1 MKLQNLKRHN
11 STRHRSRNVAVPFC
25 KTMETKNV
33 GISQRF
39 SEGFGKLGYP
49 NFLYFRDIPNVIKD
63 GFRTLGVWDIPNVT
77 KDGLPESAG
86 KGLLCV
92 ITVLQ
97 ITTPPYGLIIDL
109 SI

>member
-1 MKLQNLKRHN
+1 M
-11 STRHRSRNVAVPFC
+11 
-25 KTMETKNV
+25 
-33 GISQRF
+33 
-39 SEGFGKLGYP
+39 GYP
-49 NFLYFRDIPNVIKD
+49 KIFRRNSGSWDIPTFYMFTEVCDIPSVIK
-63 GFRTLGVWDIPNVT
+63 GGLQVSGVWDIPNVT
-77 KDGLPESAG
+77 KDGLPESTE

>member
-1 MKLQNLKRHN
+1 M
-11 STRHRSRNVAVPFC
+11 
-25 KTMETKNV
+25 
-33 GISQRF
+33 
-39 SEGFGKLGYP
+39 GYP
-49 NFLYFRDIPNVIKD
+49 KISRRNSGSWDIPTFYIFINVWDIPSVIKD
-63 GFRTLGVWDIPNVT
+63 GLYVSGVWDIPNVT

>member
-1 MKLQNLKRHN
+1 M
-11 STRHRSRNVAVPFC
+11 
-25 KTMETKNV
+25 
-33 GISQRF
+33 
-39 SEGFGKLGYP
+39 GYP
-49 NFLYFRDIPNVIKD
+49 KISRKNSGGWDIPTFYFRDIPSVIKD
-63 GFRTLGVWDIPNVT
+63 GLQVSGVWDIPNVT

-86 KGLLCV
+86 KGILCV

>member
-1 MKLQNLKRHN
+1 MIFLG
-11 STRHRSRNVAVPFC
+11 C
-25 KTMETKNV
+25 KTV
-33 GISQRF
+33 GTTI
-39 SEGFGKLGYP
+39 L
-49 NFLYFRDIPNVIKD
+49 DILNVIKN
-63 GFRTLGVWDIPNVT
+63 GLRTLEVWDIPNVI

-97 ITTPPYGLIIDL
+97 IATPPYGLIIDL

>member
-1 MKLQNLKRHN
+1 M
-11 STRHRSRNVAVPFC
+11 SRWFG
-25 KTMETKNV
+25 TKI
-33 GISQRF
+33 GISQDF

-49 NFLYFRDIPNVIKD
+49 NFLYLWDIPSVIKD
-63 GFRTLGVWDIPNVT
+63 GLQVSGVWDIPNVT
-77 KDGLPESAG
+77 KDGLPESVRE
-86 KGLLCV
+86 GLLCV

>member
-1 MKLQNLKRHN
+1 LQIGENENL
-11 STRHRSRNVAVPFC
+11 
-25 KTMETKNV
+25 
-33 GISQRF
+33 GISRDF
-39 SEGFGKLGYP
+39 SEEFGELGYP
-49 NFLYFRDIPNVIKD
+49 NFLY
-63 GFRTLGVWDIPNVT
+63 LWDIPNVT

-97 ITTPPYGLIIDL
+97 IATPPYGLIIDL